1 MGSVTA
7 AELKRKIH
15 ATRENLVEKEH
26 DGMVEVTA
34 LLGCDPKSFK
44 REKKPAARRLVTEI
58 YSPPR
63 VAEMLNPMSHRS
75 LAPGSALDLTTTD
88 PDDGVPLD
96 LSL

>member
-1 MGSVTA
+1 M

-44 REKKPAARRLVTEI
+44 RERR
-58 YSPPR
+58 SRP
-63 VAEMLNPMSHRS
+63 
-75 LAPGSALDLTTTD
+75 
-88 PDDGVPLD
+88 
-96 LSL
+96 